1 MNLPQD
7 FIDWVRAAFGDSFE
21 DFVSSLSSAPSVSVR
36 LNGVK
41 SSEIKDELL
50 SSLPVDCAV
59 PWCQGGYYLQS
70 RPSFTLDPLLHAG
83 AYYVQEASSMIVSHI
98 VRQFVT
104 EPVRFLDL
112 CAAPGGKSTLLLDTL
127 PEGSLLVCNEYVRQ
141 RSYIL
146 AENITKWGRTNAVV
160 TSCDASSFASL
171 GPVFDAMLVDAPCS
185 GEGMFRKDEVAVSEW
200 SRENVAQCAERQ
212 RDILSSAWTALKPG
226 GLMIYSTCTYNE
238 QEDELMVDFIK
249 DTLGADLLPMDIDS
263 SWGITDSGRGLHF
276 YPHKTRGEG
285 LFIAALRKHGELTSA
300 PEVSYVRKTKR
311 KDKAAQSQKVDVEAL
326 RWLTSPENYE
336 VMPHKERFVA
346 IPVAHADFIRRMLP
360 FVNVMSCGV
369 ALGAFKGKTFIPDT
383 ALALSSELDYNK
395 VSAYEAERQ
404 EALAYLHRES
414 LILPPSVPK
423 GYVLI
428 TYKGQGLGWVK
439 NIGNRSNNL
448 YPEQWR
454 IRMNIS

>member
-21 DFVSSLSSAPSVSVR
+21 DFVSSLSSTPSVSVR

-50 SSLPVDCAV
+50 SSLPVDCVV

-104 EPVRFLDL
+104 ESVRFLDL

-146 AENITKWGRTNAVV
+146 AENITKWGRSNAVV

-238 QEDELMVDFIK
+238 QEDEQMVDFIK
-249 DTLGADLLPMDIDS
+249 DTLGAELLPIDIDQ

-276 YPHKTRGEG
+276 YPHETRGEG

-326 RWLTSPENYE
+326 RWLTSTENYE

-360 FVNVMSCGV
+360 FVNVMNCGV
-369 ALGAFKGKTFIPDT
+369 ALGALKGKTFIPDT

-395 VSAYEAERQ
+395 VNAYEAERQ

>member
-7 FIDWVRAAFGDSFE
+7 FVDRARAALGDSFE

-50 SSLPVDCAV
+50 SSLPVDCSV
-59 PWCQGGYYLQS
+59 PWCPDGYYLQS

-146 AENITKWGRTNAVV
+146 AENITKWGRSNAVV

-200 SRENVAQCAERQ
+200 SRDNVAQCAERQ
-212 RDILSSAWTALKPG
+212 REILSSAWTALKPG
-226 GLMIYSTCTYNE
+226 GLIIYSTCTYNE
-238 QEDELMVDFIK
+238 QEDELMVSFIK
-249 DTLGADLLPMDIDS
+249 DTLGAELLPMDIDL

-326 RWLTSPENYE
+326 QWLTSPESYE
-336 VMPHKERFVA
+336 VMTHRERFVA
-346 IPVAHADFIRRMLP
+346 IPVAHADFIRRLLP
-360 FVNVMSCGV
+360 FINVMNCGV

-448 YPEQWR
+448 YPELWR

>member
-7 FIDWVRAAFGDSFE
+7 FIDWVRAALGDSFE
-21 DFVSSLSSAPSVSVR
+21 DFVSSLSSTPSVSVR

-50 SSLPVDCAV
+50 SSLPVDCVV

-104 EPVRFLDL
+104 ESVRFLDL

-146 AENITKWGRTNAVV
+146 AENITKWGRSNAVV

-212 RDILSSAWTALKPG
+212 RDILLSAWTALKPG

-249 DTLGADLLPMDIDS
+249 DTLGAELLPIDIDQ

-285 LFIAALRKHGELTSA
+285 LFIAALRKHGELTSV

-360 FVNVMSCGV
+360 FVNVMNCGV
-369 ALGAFKGKTFIPDT
+369 ALGALKGKTFIPDT

-395 VSAYEAERQ
+395 VNAYEAERQ

>member
-7 FIDWVRAAFGDSFE
+7 FIDWARAALGDSFE

-59 PWCQGGYYLQS
+59 PWCSGGYYLQS

-83 AYYVQEASSMIVSHI
+83 AYYVQEASSMIVSHL

-146 AENITKWGRTNAVV
+146 AENITKWGRSNAVV

-200 SRENVAQCAERQ
+200 SRDNVAQCAERQ
-212 RDILSSAWTALKPG
+212 REILSSAWTALKPG

-249 DTLGADLLPMDIDS
+249 DTLGAELLPMDIDS

-326 RWLTSPENYE
+326 QWLTSPESYE
-336 VMPHKERFVA
+336 VMTHRERFVA
-346 IPVAHADFIRRMLP
+346 IPVAHADFIRRLLP
-360 FVNVMSCGV
+360 FVNVMNCGV

>member
-1 MNLPQD
+1 
-7 FIDWVRAAFGDSFE
+7 
-21 DFVSSLSSAPSVSVR
+21 
-36 LNGVK
+36 
-41 SSEIKDELL
+41 
-50 SSLPVDCAV
+50 
-59 PWCQGGYYLQS
+59 
-70 RPSFTLDPLLHAG
+70 
-83 AYYVQEASSMIVSHI
+83 MIVSHL

-146 AENITKWGRTNAVV
+146 AENITKWGRSNAVV

-200 SRENVAQCAERQ
+200 SRDNVAQCAERQ
-212 RDILSSAWTALKPG
+212 REILSSAWTALKPG

-249 DTLGADLLPMDIDS
+249 DTLGAELLPMDIDS

-326 RWLTSPENYE
+326 QWLMSPESYE
-336 VMPHKERFVA
+336 VMTHRERFVA
-346 IPVAHADFIRRMLP
+346 IPVAHADFIRRLLP

-369 ALGAFKGKTFIPDT
+369 ALGAFQGKTLIPDT

-395 VSAYEAERQ
+395 VNAYEAERQ

-428 TYKGQGLGWVK
+428 TYKGQGLGWGK

>member
-7 FIDWVRAAFGDSFE
+7 FIDWARAALGDSFE

-59 PWCQGGYYLQS
+59 PWCPGGYYLQS

-83 AYYVQEASSMIVSHI
+83 AYYVQEASSMIVSHL

-104 EPVRFLDL
+104 ESVRFLDL
-112 CAAPGGKSTLLLDTL
+112 CAAPGGKSTLLLDAL
-127 PEGSLLVCNEYVRQ
+127 PEGSLLVSNEYVRQ

-146 AENITKWGRTNAVV
+146 AENVAKWGRTNAVV

-200 SRENVAQCAERQ
+200 SRDNVAQCAERQ
-212 RDILSSAWTALKPG
+212 REILSSAWTALKPG
-226 GLMIYSTCTYNE
+226 GLIIYSTCTYNE

-249 DTLGADLLPMDIDS
+249 DTLGAELLPIDIDS

-285 LFIAALRKHGELTSA
+285 LFIAALRKHGEPSSA
-300 PEVSYVRKTKR
+300 PETASARKVKR
-311 KDKAAQSQKVDVEAL
+311 KGGAAQTPKADIEAL
-326 RWLTSPENYE
+326 QWLTSPENYE
-336 VMPHKERFVA
+336 VMTHKERFVA
-346 IPVAHADFIRRMLP
+346 IPVAHADFIRRLLP

-383 ALALSSELDYNK
+383 ALALSSALDYSK
-395 VSAYEAERQ
+395 VVTYEATRQ

-428 TYKGQGLGWVK
+428 THKGLGLGWVK

>member
-21 DFVSSLSSAPSVSVR
+21 DFVSSLSSTPSVSVR

-50 SSLPVDCAV
+50 SSLPVDCVV

-104 EPVRFLDL
+104 ESVRFLDL

-146 AENITKWGRTNAVV
+146 AENITKWGRSNAVV

-212 RDILSSAWTALKPG
+212 RDILLSAWTALKPG

-238 QEDELMVDFIK
+238 QEDEQMVDFIK
-249 DTLGADLLPMDIDS
+249 DTLGAELLPIDIDQ

-276 YPHKTRGEG
+276 YPHETRGEG
-285 LFIAALRKHGELTSA
+285 LFIAALRKHGELTSV

-326 RWLTSPENYE
+326 RWLTSTENYE

-360 FVNVMSCGV
+360 FVNVMNCGV
-369 ALGAFKGKTFIPDT
+369 ALGALKGKTFIPDT

-395 VSAYEAERQ
+395 VNAYEAERQ

>member
-7 FIDWVRAAFGDSFE
+7 FVDWARAALGDSFE

-59 PWCQGGYYLQS
+59 PWCPGGYYLQS
-70 RPSFTLDPLLHAG
+70 RPLFTLDPLLHAG
-83 AYYVQEASSMIVSHI
+83 AYYVQEASSMIVSHL

-146 AENITKWGRTNAVV
+146 AENITKWGRSNAMV

-185 GEGMFRKDEVAVSEW
+185 GEGMFRKDEVAVSDW
-200 SRENVAQCAERQ
+200 SRDNVAQCAERQ
-212 RDILSSAWTALKPG
+212 REILSSAWTALKPG

-238 QEDELMVDFIK
+238 QEDEQMVDFIK

-276 YPHKTRGEG
+276 YPYKTRGEG

-360 FVNVMSCGV
+360 FVNVMNCGV
-369 ALGAFKGKTFIPDT
+369 ALGALKGKTFIPDT

>member
-7 FIDWVRAAFGDSFE
+7 FIDWVRAALGDSFE

-59 PWCQGGYYLQS
+59 PWCPGGYYLQS

-146 AENITKWGRTNAVV
+146 AENITKWGRSNAVV

-185 GEGMFRKDEVAVSEW
+185 GEGMFRKDEVAGSDW
-200 SRENVAQCAERQ
+200 SRDNVAQCAERQ
-212 RDILSSAWTALKPG
+212 REILSSAWTALKPG

-238 QEDELMVDFIK
+238 HEDELMVD
-249 DTLGADLLPMDIDS
+249 S
-263 SWGITDSGRGLHF
+263 
-276 YPHKTRGEG
+276 
-285 LFIAALRKHGELTSA
+285 
-300 PEVSYVRKTKR
+300 
-311 KDKAAQSQKVDVEAL
+311 
-326 RWLTSPENYE
+326 
-336 VMPHKERFVA
+336 
-346 IPVAHADFIRRMLP
+346 
-360 FVNVMSCGV
+360 
-369 ALGAFKGKTFIPDT
+369 
-383 ALALSSELDYNK
+383 
-395 VSAYEAERQ
+395 
-404 EALAYLHRES
+404 
-414 LILPPSVPK
+414 
-423 GYVLI
+423 
-428 TYKGQGLGWVK
+428 
-439 NIGNRSNNL
+439 
-448 YPEQWR
+448 
-454 IRMNIS
+454 

>member
-7 FIDWVRAAFGDSFE
+7 FIDWARAALGDSFD

-36 LNGVK
+36 LNAVK

-50 SSLPVDCAV
+50 SSLPVDCPV
-59 PWCQGGYYLQS
+59 SWCRYGYYLQS

-83 AYYVQEASSMIVSHI
+83 AYYVQEASSMIVSH
-98 VRQFVT
+98 VVSRYVT

-146 AENITKWGRTNAVV
+146 AENITKWGRSNAVV

-200 SRENVAQCAERQ
+200 SRDNVAQCAERQ
-212 RDILSSAWTALKPG
+212 REILSSAWTALKPG

-249 DTLGADLLPMDIDS
+249 DTLGAELLPIDIDS

-326 RWLTSPENYE
+326 QWLTSPDGYE
-336 VMPHKERFVA
+336 VMLHKERFAA
-346 IPVAHADFIRRMLP
+346 IPVAHADFIRRLLP
-360 FVNVMSCGV
+360 FVNVMNCGV

-428 TYKGQGLGWVK
+428 TYKGLGLGWAK